1 MFANL
6 DPAIALVIVVA
17 VLTLAVA
24 WRAIKNGKVGPEYG
38 LSLKDVFKKTKDKEN
53 PEHSKTNEP
62 S

>member
-38 LSLKDVFKKTKDKEN
+38 LSLKDVCKKTKDKEN